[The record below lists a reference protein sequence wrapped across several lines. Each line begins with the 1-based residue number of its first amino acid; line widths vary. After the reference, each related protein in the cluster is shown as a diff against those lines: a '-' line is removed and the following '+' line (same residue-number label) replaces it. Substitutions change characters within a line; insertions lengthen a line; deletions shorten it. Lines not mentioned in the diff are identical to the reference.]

1 MSSSAWG
8 AAAGA
13 IGAGLLQYGQRK
25 EELAYQ
31 RDRDEN
37 LLRIQRETLQEAKDA
52 RVEGN
57 EIKRTEVENTGT
69 YQRGMAEAA
78 NRQAGAAETQAQ
90 AARDQVVAQREYWAG
105 QLEALDDEHR
115 RELIDRG
122 ILRFDEKGAP
132 VFSEELLRNIK
143 EVNLSKSPYAGY
155 SAILGADARNYD
167 TRIQSLTTELEQLKK
182 EASDMRYVGD
192 PQAKAANAVRIEAVQ
207 AELDRLRASA
217 PGAPPLLGR
226 PAPGAAPT
234 APPGG
239 DTLFDRFQKQRRR
252 M

>member
-57 EIKRTEVENTGT
+57 EIKRTEVANTGT
-69 YQRGMAEAA
+69 YQRGRAEAA
-78 NRQAGAAETQAQ
+78 NRQASAAETQAQ
-90 AARDQVVAQREYWAG
+90 AARDQVAAQREYWAG
-105 QLEALDDEHR
+105 QIKALGDEQQ
-115 RELIDRG
+115 RELMKMG
-122 ILRFDEKGAP
+122 VLRFDEAGEP
-132 VFSEELLRNIK
+132 VISDKLVEAISTIERN
-143 EVNLSKSPYAGY
+143 KSPYAGY
-155 SAILGADARNYD
+155 SAIVGADARNYD
-167 TRIQSLTTELEQLKK
+167 TQIQSLTTELEQLKK
-182 EASDMRYVGD
+182 EASDMRYAGD

-239 DTLFDRFQKQRRR
+239 GTLFDRFQQQQRQ